1 MVEAVLHLVAIQ
13 MVLINPL
20 EIVPKGELTGKI
32 MKQYL
37 FLRII
42 LLIVLFSGLAI
53 HTSSIAYNEK
63 ITSPTNYSDPEIKS
77 FLVEK
82 IINEDYTN
90 FCKKID
96 SSSFAYKKSNYIFEC
111 SNFESTNY
119 VKYKKS
125 FSIDSLC
132 QTITGFDSNIV
143 KSKDSNCYVP
153 SGLNINFSNINSDST
168 KGFTNW

>member
-63 ITSPTNYSDPEIKS
+63 ITSPTNYSDPEIKITLIFAKKLIHRLLLIKKVTI
-77 FLVEK
+77 FLNVP
-82 IINEDYTN
+82 T
-90 FCKKID
+90 
-96 SSSFAYKKSNYIFEC
+96 SNLLIM
-111 SNFESTNY
+111 
-119 VKYKKS
+119 
-125 FSIDSLC
+125 
-132 QTITGFDSNIV
+132 
-143 KSKDSNCYVP
+143 
-153 SGLNINFSNINSDST
+153 
-168 KGFTNW
+168 